1 MQFSEFF
8 LKATGAS
15 PYPWQSRLATAPA
28 WPDLLRIPTGA
39 GKTGAI
45 LAWAWRRKYGG
56 DALRTKTGIRL
67 VYVLPQRALVSQTAD
82 TARAWLAR
90 LGLEGE
96 IGLSVLMGGSVDHA
110 WDLEPDQPWIIIGT
124 QDQILSRALNRGYG
138 GVSRFRWPL
147 QFALLH
153 NDVQWIVDEV
163 QLFGDG
169 LATTAQLQA
178 FREQF
183 GTFGPAHTLWMSATA
198 SPAWLQTVDVRKA
211 ERELQVWELDEE
223 DRQAL
228 SVRLTASKPI
238 HRCPVELSGPLIKDA
253 SAYAKKLAGWFAA
266 ECLLDGLAIIVLN
279 RVSRAQAVYHALRQA
294 MPDED
299 IRLVHGQFRAR
310 DRTWLAEQARTLGDK
325 RAILVAT
332 QVVEAGMDI
341 DAALMVTEL
350 APWSSLVQRFGR
362 LNRTGTRASARA
374 YWIDV
379 DCANEQACQPYQ
391 AEALE
396 RARAQLVQ
404 LEDVGPQHLP
414 RDIDPLTYG
423 RVLRRRD
430 LLQLFDTTP
439 DLSGNDIDVSPFIRE
454 VEDRTV
460 SVYWGTWEG
469 ATPPEVLREVS
480 EEDVCRVPL
489 SRLQD
494 YLKRKRKVRG
504 VEQVRVAYTW
514 NSILGR
520 FDPVS
525 EQRVFPGWLYLLR
538 AEDGGYDPNLG
549 FDPDNWAEV
558 PHPVEV
564 KPASDVDAED
574 AEEDNGPA
582 PARPVTLAAHT
593 MDVVQEAQALHHL
606 SGGEDMADALR
617 EAAFWH
623 DAGKR
628 HPLFQAKL
636 RLAMLGEAGYRERYG
651 HTDRGNLYPPHDAEL
666 LAKSGTQ
673 VGRMPDYRVLL
684 SPHASSNP
692 AEAQETPPTTQDGDA
707 TAQAGAPV
715 AVATRNDPARNAR
728 NIRGFRH
735 ELASALAYLDA
746 VAPEAVNDLRTRL
759 VAYLIAAHH
768 GKIRGQIRAST
779 NEQTPEDGR
788 PFARGVWEGDELEAY
803 HIPGL
808 GDWPQVRLSLSVMHM
823 GQDHRGRESWAEGV
837 QRLLEA
843 YGPFRLAWYEAL
855 LRVADGRASRREE
868 VESREP

>member
-8 LKATGAS
+8 MKATGAS

-56 DALRTKTGIRL
+56 DVLRSQTGMRL

-82 TARAWLAR
+82 TARTWLSR
-90 LGLEGE
+90 LRLEGE

-110 WDLEPDQPWIIIGT
+110 WDLEPDKPWILIGT

-147 QFALLH
+147 QFAMLH

-198 SPAWLQTVDVRKA
+198 SPEWLQTVDVRNA
-211 ERELQVWELDEE
+211 GRELQVWELDEA

-228 SVRLTASKPI
+228 SRRLMAPKPI
-238 HRCPVELSGPLIKDA
+238 HRSPVKLSGLLIKDA
-253 SAYAKKLAGWFAA
+253 SAYAKELAGWFAA
-266 ECLLDGLAIIVLN
+266 EGPRDGLALIVLN
-279 RVSRAQAVYHALRQA
+279 RVNRAQAVFQALRQV

-299 IRLVHGQFRAR
+299 IRLVHGQFRGR
-310 DRTWLAEQARTLGDK
+310 DRAWLAEEARTLSDR
-325 RAILVAT
+325 RAIIVAT
-332 QVVEAGMDI
+332 QVVEAGMDL
-341 DAALMVTEL
+341 DASLMVTEL
-350 APWSSLVQRFGR
+350 APWTSLVQRFGR

-379 DCANEQACQPYQ
+379 DVADEQACLPYSPDSLEQ
-391 AEALE
+391 A
-396 RARAQLVQ
+396 RVQLVQ
-404 LEDVGPQHLP
+404 LRDVGPVHLP
-414 RDIDPLTYG
+414 RDVEPLTFG

-469 ATPPEVLREVS
+469 EHPPEGLREVS

-520 FDPVS
+520 FDPVF

-538 AEDGGYDPNLG
+538 AEHGGYDPHLG
-549 FDPDNWAEV
+549 FDPDSWAEV
-558 PHPVEV
+558 SHPVQL
-564 KPASDVDAED
+564 KPTSEEDAED

-582 PARPVTLAAHT
+582 PSRPVTLAAHT
-593 MDVVQEAQALHHL
+593 VDVVREAQALHHL
-606 SGGEDMADALR
+606 AGDVAMADALR

-623 DAGKR
+623 DSGKR

-636 RLAMLGEAGYRERYG
+636 RLAMLGKERYWNQYGGDAG
-651 HTDRGNLYPPHDAEL
+651 HLYPPDDAEL
-666 LAKSGTQ
+666 LAKSGTE
-673 VGRMPDYRVLL
+673 VGRVADASVIM
-684 SPHASSNP
+684 SPA
-692 AEAQETPPTTQDGDA
+692 AQDGEATTQER
-707 TAQAGAPV
+707 
-715 AVATRNDPARNAR
+715 VATGDHSALAAR

-746 VAPEAVNDLRTRL
+746 VPPEAVNDLRTRL

-779 NEQTPEDGR
+779 TEQAPADGR

-803 HIPGL
+803 PIPGL

-823 GQDHRGRESWAEGV
+823 GRDQRGRESWTEGV
-837 QRLLEA
+837 QRLLQA

>member
-8 LKATGAS
+8 MKATGAS

-56 DALRTKTGIRL
+56 DALRTKTGMRL

-82 TARAWLAR
+82 TARTWLSR
-90 LGLEGE
+90 LRLEGE

-147 QFALLH
+147 QFAMLH

-198 SPAWLQTVDVRKA
+198 SPEWLQTVDVRNA
-211 ERELQVWELDEE
+211 GRELQVWELDEA

-228 SVRLTASKPI
+228 SRRLMAPKPI
-238 HRCPVELSGPLIKDA
+238 HRCPVKLSGPLIKDA
-253 SAYAKKLAGWFAA
+253 SAYAKELAGWFAA
-266 ECLLDGLAIIVLN
+266 EGPRDGLALIVLN
-279 RVSRAQAVYHALRQA
+279 RVNRAQAVFQALRQA

-299 IRLVHGQFRAR
+299 IRLVHGQFRGR
-310 DRTWLAEQARTLGDK
+310 DRAWLAEEARTLSDR

-332 QVVEAGMDI
+332 QVVEAGMDL
-341 DAALMVTEL
+341 DASLMVTEL
-350 APWSSLVQRFGR
+350 APWTSLVQRFGR

-606 SGGEDMADALR
+606 AGGEDMADALR

-651 HTDRGNLYPPHDAEL
+651 HTDRGNLYPPHDTEL

-692 AEAQETPPTTQDGDA
+692 AEAQETPPATQDGGT

-715 AVATRNDPARNAR
+715 AVATRNDPARQAR

-779 NEQTPEDGR
+779 NEQAPEDGR

-803 HIPGL
+803 PIPGL

>member
-1 MQFSEFF
+1 MQFFEFF
-8 LKATGAS
+8 MKATGAP
-15 PYPWQSRLATAPA
+15 PYPWQSRLATTPT

-56 DALRTKTGIRL
+56 DAFCSQTGRRL

-82 TARAWLAR
+82 AARTWLSR

-110 WDLEPDQPWIIIGT
+110 WELEPDKPWILIGT

-147 QFALLH
+147 QFAMLH

-178 FREQF
+178 FREQL

-198 SPAWLQTVDVRKA
+198 SPEWLQTVDMRNA
-211 ERELQVWELDEE
+211 GRELQVWELDEA

-228 SVRLTASKPI
+228 SRRLMASKPI
-238 HRCPVELSGPLIKDA
+238 HRCPVELRGRLIKDA
-253 SAYAKKLAGWFAA
+253 SAYAKALADWLAA
-266 ECLLDGLAIIVLN
+266 EGPLDGLALIVLN
-279 RVSRAQAVYHALRQA
+279 RVSRAQAVFQALCRA

-299 IRLVHGQFRAR
+299 IRLVHGQFRGR
-310 DRTWLAEQARTLGDK
+310 DRAWLAEEARTLSDR

-341 DAALMVTEL
+341 DAAFMVTEL
-350 APWSSLVQRFGR
+350 APWTSLVQRFGR
-362 LNRTGTRASARA
+362 LNRTGARESAKA

-379 DCANEQACQPYQ
+379 DVADEQACLPYSP
-391 AEALE
+391 ESLE
-396 RARAQLVQ
+396 RARVQLVQ
-404 LEDVGPQHLP
+404 LRDVWPAHLP
-414 RDIDPLTYG
+414 RDVEPLTYG

-469 ATPPEVLREVS
+469 EDPPEGLREVS

-494 YLKRKRKVRG
+494 YLKRKGRG
-504 VEQVRVAYTW
+504 EQTRVAYTW
-514 NSILGR
+514 NPIFGR
-520 FDPVS
+520 FDVVS

-538 AEDGGYDPNLG
+538 AEDGGYDPRLG
-549 FDPDNWAEV
+549 FDPDSWTEV
-558 PHPVEV
+558 PHPVQVE
-564 KPASDVDAED
+564 PTSEVDAED

-582 PARPVTLAAHT
+582 PSRPVTLAEHT
-593 MDVVQEAQALHHL
+593 VDVVREAQALHHL
-606 SGGEDMADALR
+606 AGDDAMADALC

-623 DAGKR
+623 DSGKR
-628 HPLFQAKL
+628 HLLFQAKL
-636 RLAMLGEAGYRERYG
+636 RLAMLGEEQYRAQYG
-651 HTDRGNLYPPHDAEL
+651 GEMGHLYPPDDAEL
-666 LAKSGTQ
+666 LAKSGTESGP
-673 VGRMPDYRVLL
+673 VT
-684 SPHASSNP
+684 HASVLMSP
-692 AEAQETPPTTQDGDA
+692 VVQDGEAAAQEG
-707 TAQAGAPV
+707 
-715 AVATRNDPARNAR
+715 VATEELSAFAARK
-728 NIRGFRH
+728 IRGFRH

-746 VAPEAVNDLRTRL
+746 VPPEAVNDLRTRL
-759 VAYLIAAHH
+759 VAYLVAAHH
-768 GKIRGQIRAST
+768 GKIRGQIRSSAT
-779 NEQTPEDGR
+779 EQAPVDGR

-803 HIPGL
+803 SIPGL
-808 GDWPQVRLSLSVMHM
+808 GDWPQARLSLSVMHM
-823 GQDHRGRESWAEGV
+823 GTDQRGRESWAEGV
-837 QRLLEA
+837 QRLLQA

>member
-56 DALRTKTGIRL
+56 DALRTKTGMRL

-549 FDPDNWAEV
+549 FDPDSWAEV

-606 SGGEDMADALR
+606 AGGEDMADALR

-684 SPHASSNP
+684 STHASSNP
-692 AEAQETPPTTQDGDA
+692 AEAQETPPATQDGDA

-715 AVATRNDPARNAR
+715 AVATRNDPARKAR

-779 NEQTPEDGR
+779 NEQAPEDGR